1 MARPRQ
7 LSAQGCPSPL
17 AAEATERILSPTMT
31 VAPHK
36 TNFYNLL
43 ILHGLMGSVLYA
55 HQAHDAEVKAVTRA
69 VYRDRAATH

>member
-1 MARPRQ
+1 
-7 LSAQGCPSPL
+7 
-17 AAEATERILSPTMT
+17 MT
-31 VAPHK
+31 VAAHK

-69 VYRDRAATH
+69 VLSEGWIGSEST